1 MRNDS
6 PLTKTD
12 ILNAASARVTDSNL
26 DQLVQ
31 RHFATLE
38 LHNDLDLIE
47 GLNTAKDWLID
58 NREKL
63 NTKKYDPNIDVLE
76 VEHKLSEPHLRVI
89 QDEDAHRFV
98 AGQDANQIKFGNVR
112 FSDLTQTLAVT
123 LEKLLKPRRV
133 MRLFQSGRN
142 WYPPNGYMGW
152 LSLIHI

>member
-1 MRNDS
+1 MSNDS

-12 ILNAASARVTDSNL
+12 ILDAASARVTDSNL

-63 NTKKYDPNIDVLE
+63 NTKEYDPNID
-76 VEHKLSEPHLRVI
+76 PQRI
-89 QDEDAHRFV
+89 
-98 AGQDANQIKFGNVR
+98 
-112 FSDLTQTLAVT
+112 
-123 LEKLLKPRRV
+123 
-133 MRLFQSGRN
+133 
-142 WYPPNGYMGW
+142 
-152 LSLIHI
+152 